1 MLNRFTPY
9 EEEFERW
16 RREGYPGVKPETYRY
31 IDFLTAPDN
40 DLATR
45 EGTLWRHQWEAFLR
59 VVYAHEILGKE
70 VIGRNGLLVNL
81 VTGGGKTALMAAII
95 AWLRYAHEVHKF
107 VILCPNLIVRDR
119 LQADFEGGKVFKD
132 RDLIPK
138 DADFQAGDLVLTTL
152 GGGNTGG
159 WANLFSSNIVLGN
172 IHQFY
177 TSNTVGQSNLSA
189 LMNGPDFVLF
199 NDEAHNSPAPE
210 WDSTLAR
217 LKPKT
222 RLRID
227 LTATPERAD
236 GQTPDSDLIYEYTV
250 QDALADGL
258 IKTPVVYLPSID
270 TVELTYTDA
279 RTGERRRVEEIDWDE
294 VDRLGLSATQWVTDD
309 EPMRQQMAIALRRFE
324 EQERRAK
331 GRYQPILFV
340 VAVCIADAE
349 KAAHTLNH
357 YFKVK
362 TLLVTERSDEEERRK
377 AQELGKAQRS
387 GQPYKAVVSV
397 LMLREGWDVPEVG
410 VILLLRKFSSKVYG
424 QQVIGRGLRRVRGKN
439 IDPSEPQICAIV
451 DHPKLEHQW
460 LWDMFNAK
468 KRENVSIEDLFDE
481 TEDLPPPLPKQEL
494 TKPHLVIR
502 VPDPDPNFSD
512 DEEFVVPISETQVQ
526 PLRDWKDALR
536 KIEYELEGLE
546 ITRVDIKEVI
556 GKELSENRW
565 ESHTAAPQLLREKGE
580 TYRSSFQLDDDTL
593 RDAIKRRLLEIA
605 EELLDKA
612 GYAPIEYKGV
622 VYQALIEH
630 IREKFLDGET
640 LGAATREQLLIVWR
654 ILPQVKQK
662 IQSVPGLVEGI
673 VEYGDQ

>member
-1 MLNRFTPY
+1 MVNRFAPY
-9 EEEFERW
+9 EEAFEQW
-16 RREGYPGVKPETYRY
+16 RREGYPGVKPKTYRY
-31 IDFLTAPDN
+31 IDSLTAPDD
-40 DLATR
+40 DLSPR
-45 EGTLWRHQWEAFLR
+45 EGTLWRHQWEAFLHI
-59 VVYAHEILGKE
+59 VYAHEILGKA
-70 VIGRNGLLVNL
+70 VLGRDGLLIDI
-81 VTGGGKTALMAAII
+81 VTGGGKTALMAAVI

-119 LQADFEGGKVFKD
+119 LQSDLEGGRVFTT

-138 DADFQAGDLVLTTL
+138 DADFQAGDFVLTML

-159 WANLFSSNIVLGN
+159 WASLFSSNIILGN

-189 LMNGPDFVLF
+189 LMNGPDFMLF

-210 WDSTLAR
+210 WDRTLAR

-222 RLRID
+222 LLRID
-227 LTATPERAD
+227 MTATPERAD

-258 IKTPVVYLPSID
+258 IKTPVVYQPSIR

-279 RTGERRRVEEIDWDE
+279 RTGERRRAEEIDWDK

-309 EPMRQQMAIALRRFE
+309 EPMRQQMAIALRRLE

-362 TLLVTERSDEEERRK
+362 TLLVTEQSDEEDRRK
-377 AQELGKAQRS
+377 ARELGKAQKS
-387 GQPYKAVVSV
+387 GQPYRAVVSV

-424 QQVIGRGLRRVRGKN
+424 QQVIGRGLRRVRGKA
-439 IDPSEPQICAIV
+439 IDPSEPQICAVV

-460 LWDMFNAK
+460 LWDIFNAK
-468 KRENVSIEDLFDE
+468 KRENVSIDDLFDE

-502 VPDPDPNFSD
+502 IPEPDPNFID
-512 DEEFVVPISETQVQ
+512 DGEIILESPSEIVA
-526 PLRDWKDALR
+526 PLRHWREALR
-536 KIEYELEGLE
+536 NLQYEPEGVE
-546 ITRVDIKEVI
+546 ITRVDIDEVR
-556 GKELSENRW
+556 GKELGGEGW
-565 ESHTAAPQLLREKGE
+565 ETHTRHTAIREKGE
-580 TYRSSFQLDDDTL
+580 VYTTLSDDAL
-593 RDAIKRRLLEIA
+593 RDAIKARLLEIA
-605 EELLDKA
+605 EELLDQA
-612 GYAPIEYKGV
+612 GYAPIEYKGDIYLV
-622 VYQALIEH
+622 LVEH
-630 IREKFLDGET
+630 IREKFLSGAT
-640 LGAATREQLLIVWR
+640 LGASTREQLEYAWR
-654 ILPQVKQK
+654 MLPQVKQK
-662 IQSVPGLVEGI
+662 LQSIPGLIAGI
-673 VEYGDQ
+673 IEYGD